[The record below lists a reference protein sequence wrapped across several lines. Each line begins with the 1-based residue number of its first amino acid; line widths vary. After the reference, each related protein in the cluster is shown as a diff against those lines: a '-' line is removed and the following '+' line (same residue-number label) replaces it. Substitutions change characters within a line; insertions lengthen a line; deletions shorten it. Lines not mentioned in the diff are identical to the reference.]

1 MSLAGC
7 PGGGKLVAG
16 THTVLEGGGT
26 STHEIHAAPQT
37 MPDTQTLFETP
48 WLGLYRIGRWDFARR
63 PNSDAAVGIFAITA
77 AQELILVE
85 QFRIPVQSYVIEIP
99 AGLVGDEPEFAGE
112 SLAATAHRE
121 LLEETGYRAG
131 SMVALITS
139 PTSAGMTS
147 EYTHLFHATDLV
159 RENGGGGVAGEEIT
173 VHHVPLSGLREWLSD
188 QQAMGKQVD
197 FKIYSAL
204 WLAGIHC

>member
-1 MSLAGC
+1 MTAR
-7 PGGGKLVAG
+7 
-16 THTVLEGGGT
+16 HTVLEGAKNF
-26 STHEIHAAPQT
+26 EKVAAQQLMRS
-37 MPDTQTLFETP
+37 MPDIQTLFETR
-48 WLGLYRIGRWDFARR
+48 WLGLYRIGRWDFVRR
-63 PNSDAAVGIFAITA
+63 PNSDAAVGILAITA
-77 AQELILVE
+77 AAEVILVE
-85 QFRIPVQSYVIEIP
+85 QFRIPVQSRVIEIP

-121 LLEETGYRAG
+121 LLEETGYCAG
-131 SMVALITS
+131 SMVELIAS

-159 RENGGGGVAGEEIT
+159 RENDGGGVAGEEII
-173 VHHVPLSGLREWLSD
+173 VHHVPLTGLREWLGS
-188 QQAMGKQVD
+188 QQALGKQVD